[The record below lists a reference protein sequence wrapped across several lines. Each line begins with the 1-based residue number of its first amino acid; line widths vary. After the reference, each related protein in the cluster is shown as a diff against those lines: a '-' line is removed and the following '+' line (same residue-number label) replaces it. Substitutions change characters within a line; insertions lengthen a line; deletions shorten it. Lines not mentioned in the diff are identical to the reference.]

1 MCPPVVMIELEWWW
15 WCGREQWKSG
25 QKSDFGSNNVTRCVV
40 VWRSVTSTN
49 VCCTSTNVKWRLD
62 FGWSLK
68 WHATI
73 SEAMMFT
80 SDQIALASTK
90 VHENVTYRKVIIFF
104 YSVGQEFLVLTM
116 GEVLCSCYCK
126 DQHLCQ
132 GLQTWSRNYGWD
144 LYKRML

>member
-1 MCPPVVMIELEWWW
+1 MKNLKMCPPVVKIELEWWW
-15 WCGREQWKSG
+15 WCGWEQWKSG
-25 QKSDFGSNNVTRCVV
+25 HKSYFRSNNVTRCVV
-40 VWRSVTSTN
+40 ILHSVTSTN
-49 VCCTSTNVKWRLD
+49 VCRTSTNVKWRLD

-104 YSVGQEFLVLTM
+104 TVQSPTFLF
-116 GEVLCSCYCK
+116 YCRWK
-126 DQHLCQ
+126 RICIRMQ
-132 GLQTWSRNYGWD
+132 GKIYL
-144 LYKRML
+144 